1 MSLKEVPVGRD
12 VPNDVNVIIEIPM
25 NSPAVKYEVDKK
37 SGALFLDRMLKTAMH
52 YPCNYGYIPH
62 TLCGDGDPVD
72 VLVVMPVP
80 VQSGAVVTCRPVGL
94 LRMEDESGDDAK
106 ILAVPTED
114 ITGLYRNYHC
124 VEDVDILLRMQIS
137 HFFDHYKDLETGKWV
152 DITGWED
159 ADFAR
164 MAASYIQLSEIV
176 FFRKGV
182 VSCDRIENLAAGG
195 ISISPTL
202 DVYPLAGF

>member
-1 MSLKEVPVGRD
+1 MSLHEVPVGRD
-12 VPNDVNVIIEIPM
+12 VPYDVNVIIEIPM

-52 YPCNYGYIPH
+52 YPCNYGYVPH

-80 VQSGAVVTCRPVGL
+80 VQSGAVVTCRPVGM

-106 ILAVPTED
+106 IIAVPTED
-114 ITGLYRNYHC
+114 ITGLYRNVKC
-124 VEDVDILLRMQIS
+124 VEDVDELLRLQIT

-152 DITGWED
+152 NIKGWEETD
-159 ADFAR
+159 SAHR
-164 MAASYIQLSEIV
+164 EILEAITRFESV
-176 FFRKGV
+176 TDKPNF
-182 VSCDRIENLAAGG
+182 
-195 ISISPTL
+195 
-202 DVYPLAGF
+202 

>member
-1 MSLKEVPVGRD
+1 MSLHEVPVGRD

-80 VQSGAVVTCRPVGL
+80 VQSGAVVTCRPVGM

-106 ILAVPTED
+106 IIAVPTED
-114 ITGLYRNYHC
+114 ITGLYRNVKC
-124 VEDVDILLRMQIS
+124 VEDIDELLRMQIT

-152 DITGWED
+152 DIKGWEETD
-159 ADFAR
+159 AAHR
-164 MAASYIQLSEIV
+164 EILEAITR
-176 FFRKGV
+176 FESMTDKPNF
-182 VSCDRIENLAAGG
+182 
-195 ISISPTL
+195 
-202 DVYPLAGF
+202 

>member
-1 MSLKEVPVGRD
+1 MSLHEVPVGRD
-12 VPNDVNVIIEIPM
+12 VPYDVNVIIEIQM

-80 VQSGAVVTCRPVGL
+80 VQSGAVVTCRPVGM

-106 ILAVPTED
+106 IIAVPTED
-114 ITGLYRNYHC
+114 ITGLYRNVKC
-124 VEDVDILLRMQIS
+124 VEDVDELLRLQIT

-152 DITGWED
+152 NIKGWEETD
-159 ADFAR
+159 SAHR
-164 MAASYIQLSEIV
+164 EILEAITRFESV
-176 FFRKGV
+176 TDKPNF
-182 VSCDRIENLAAGG
+182 
-195 ISISPTL
+195 
-202 DVYPLAGF
+202 

>member
-1 MSLKEVPVGRD
+1 MSLHLVPVGRD
-12 VPNDVNVIIEIPM
+12 VPYDVNVIIEIPM

-80 VQSGAVVTCRPVGL
+80 VQSGAVVTCRPVGM

-106 ILAVPTED
+106 IIAVPTED
-114 ITGLYRNYHC
+114 ITGLYRNVKC
-124 VEDVDILLRMQIS
+124 VEDIDELLRLQIS

-152 DITGWED
+152 DIKGWEETD
-159 ADFAR
+159 SAHREILEAIAR
-164 MAASYIQLSEIV
+164 FESMTDKPN
-176 FFRKGV
+176 F
-182 VSCDRIENLAAGG
+182 
-195 ISISPTL
+195 
-202 DVYPLAGF
+202 

>member
-1 MSLKEVPVGRD
+1 MSLHEVPIGRD
-12 VPNDVNVIIEIPM
+12 VPYDVNVIIEIPM

-80 VQSGAVVTCRPVGL
+80 VQSGAVVTCRPVGM

-106 ILAVPTED
+106 IIAVPTED
-114 ITGLYRNYHC
+114 ITGLYRNVKC
-124 VEDVDILLRMQIS
+124 VEDVDELLRLQIT

-152 DITGWED
+152 NIKGWEETD
-159 ADFAR
+159 SAHR
-164 MAASYIQLSEIV
+164 EILEAITR
-176 FFRKGV
+176 FE
-182 VSCDRIENLAAGG
+182 SMTDRPN
-195 ISISPTL
+195 
-202 DVYPLAGF
+202 F